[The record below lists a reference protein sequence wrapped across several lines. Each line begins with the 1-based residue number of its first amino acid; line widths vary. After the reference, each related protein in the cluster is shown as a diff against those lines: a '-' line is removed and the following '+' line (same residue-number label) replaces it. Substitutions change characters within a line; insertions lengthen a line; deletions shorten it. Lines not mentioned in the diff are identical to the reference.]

1 LKHLILASLVST
13 AVFAGTPVLKPVEI
27 NKVYSPTGFDSN
39 DKAEVIISGWLPN
52 ACQKLPTYQI
62 KKTDDNIDIS
72 MNALH
77 YDESNPYC
85 PPEKVAF
92 TQKVK
97 LGILNPGS
105 YELEVNKKQDSASY
119 DRLRVV
125 KAEQPSVDSNKY
137 PYVTKINID
146 QNKDRVHLT
155 ALRESD
161 CYALDSVEI
170 LNDGKNTYS
179 IMPVLKKTRDF
190 CPKKM
195 QPISVSFDMPDSL
208 NSNKVLLHVR
218 STSGKAVNKIIKN

>member
-1 LKHLILASLVST
+1 MKKLLLATLVST
-13 AVFAGTPVLKPVEI
+13 AAIAGTPTLAPVEI

-39 DKAEVIISGWLPN
+39 DKAEVVVSGWLPN

-62 KKTDDNIDIS
+62 KKTNNLIDIS
-72 MNALH
+72 INALR

-85 PPEKVAF
+85 PPERVPF
-92 TQKVK
+92 IQKVK
-97 LGILNPGS
+97 LGSLNPGS

-119 DRLRVV
+119 DRLKVV

-137 PYVTKINID
+137 PFVTKINVD
-146 QNKDRVHLT
+146 QTKDRVYLT
-155 ALRESD
+155 ALRDSD

-170 LNDGKNTYS
+170 INDGKNTYS
-179 IMPVLKKTRDF
+179 VMPVLKKVRDF

-195 QPISVSFDMPDSL
+195 QPISVSFDIPDSL
-208 NSNKVLLHVR
+208 NSRKILLHVR